1 VAKLRNDALIKALL
15 RQPTPYTPVWIMRQ
29 AGRYLP
35 EYNETRS
42 RAGSFLALA
51 KNPDLATEVTLQP
64 LARFALDAAI
74 LFSDILTV
82 PDAMGLGLYFVEGE
96 GPKFERPLR
105 DEWEVRNLFV
115 PDPNEHLRYVVD
127 AVAQTRRALDGRVPL
142 IGFSGSPFTLA
153 CYMVD
158 GGASADFRL
167 TKAMMYSR
175 PDLLHQILSINAR
188 AVTAYLNAQIEAG
201 AQTVM
206 LFDTWGGSLTG
217 SAYRE
222 YSLTYMEQVVGGL
235 LRWQNGERVPNIIF
249 TKGGGAWL
257 EDIAA
262 TGADAVG
269 LDWTTDINAA
279 RLRVGDRVALQGNLD
294 PGILFGSPERIRTE
308 VQAVLQGY
316 GVGTGHVFNLGHGI
330 SRYTDPDNVGLLVN
344 VVHDLSRANH

>member
-1 VAKLRNDALIKALL
+1 
-15 RQPTPYTPVWIMRQ
+15 
-29 AGRYLP
+29 GRYLP

-42 RAGSFLALA
+42 RAGSFLGLA
-51 KNPDLATEVTLQP
+51 KNPDLATEITLQP

-82 PDAMGLGLYFVEGE
+82 PDAMGLGLYFVDGE

-105 DEWEVRNLFV
+105 NEWEVRNLFV

-127 AVAQTRRALDGRVPL
+127 AVAQIRRALDSRVPL
-142 IGFSGSPFTLA
+142 IGFAGSPFTLA

-222 YSLTYMEQVVGGL
+222 YSLTYMEQVIGGL
-235 LRWQNGERVPNIIF
+235 VRWQNGDRVPNIIF

-262 TGADAVG
+262 TGTDAVG
-269 LDWTTDINAA
+269 LDWTTDIATA
-279 RLRVGDRVALQGNLD
+279 RTRVGDRVALQGNLD
-294 PGILFGSPERIRTE
+294 PGVLFGSPERIRSE

-316 GVGTGHVFNLGHGI
+316 GTGSGHVFNLGHGI
-330 SRYTDPDNVGLLVN
+330 SQYTNPDHVRLLVN
-344 VVHDLSRANH
+344 AVHDLSRTNH